1 MPPSSKK
8 QYDVDV
14 VWQRDHSEVK
24 GYSSLAVDSHGN
36 VYACGIAPDE
46 EHGVVV
52 KYGPDGDVKWT
63 DTALPKPLDVQ
74 TYRSVAENTDSPV
87 PAAALPQEDRY
98 GAFLDIA
105 VDADDDVIVA
115 GSYCQTDPLR
125 IYILVQKYSP
135 DGSVLWSKEYMRRAL
150 NHAMGVTVD
159 ADGDIYLVGQ
169 GGIGATLLQPNK
181 ITLKALA
188 MKLDGSNGTVIW
200 VRTRKK
206 GRYMWYH
213 DAAIAPDG
221 TLMVSGYY
229 LDGDGVHPVVSTFRG
244 RRGFWTSYLVPPNGN
259 KRTAGI
265 ARHAD
270 GSFHV
275 AGNTEAAQTSDI
287 SPYLMRFSSDLR
299 IRWQMEDD
307 ANAFLYG
314 TDVLPDGTIIA
325 TGMHLSKA
333 EYYAALYGPSSGQ
346 KIQDI
351 FLGPVHASG
360 VNFNDYLKG
369 VAVGPR
375 GDVVLAGAWNPGKII
390 KIRLTPAVS
399 EDSHL
404 LQVHIRP
411 PQGGTVTP
419 DGGSYPAGDTVSLQ
433 ARPAQGY
440 TFSRWSGDVAGS
452 AATTR
457 VTMDSDISVTAYF
470 TERETS
476 WLARLL
482 QWLLGRR

>member
-1 MPPSSKK
+1 MPSSSKK
-8 QYDVDV
+8 EYDVDIL
-14 VWQRDHSEVK
+14 WQHDHSEVK

-46 EHGVVV
+46 EHGVIV

-74 TYRSVAENTDSPV
+74 AYRSVAENTAAEI
-87 PAAALPQEDRY
+87 PAAALPQEERY

-105 VDADDDVIVA
+105 VDANDDVVVA
-115 GSYCQTDPLR
+115 GSYCHTDPLR
-125 IYILVQKYSP
+125 IYIMVQKYRP
-135 DGSVLWSKEYMRRAL
+135 DGTVRWSKEYMRRAL

-159 ADGDIYLVGQ
+159 GDGDIYLVGQ

-181 ITLKALA
+181 VTLKALA
-188 MKLDGSNGTVIW
+188 MKIDGSNGTVIW

-206 GRYMWYH
+206 GQYMWYH
-213 DAAIAPDG
+213 DAAVARDG
-221 TLMVSGYY
+221 SLVVSGYY
-229 LDGDGVHPVVSTFRG
+229 LDGGVIHPVVSMFRG
-244 RRGFWTSYLVPPNGN
+244 RRGLWTRYLVPPDGN

-270 GSFHV
+270 RSFHV
-275 AGNTEAAQTSDI
+275 VGNTEAAQTSNI
-287 SPYLMRFSSDLR
+287 SPYLMRFSPELH
-299 IRWQMEDD
+299 IRWQAEDD

-314 TDVLPDGTIIA
+314 TDVLADGTVIA

-333 EYYAALYGPSSGQ
+333 EYYAALYDQTTGQ

-351 FLGPVHASG
+351 FLGPVNASG

-369 VAVGPR
+369 VAAGPD
-375 GDVVLAGAWNPGKII
+375 GGVVLAGAWNPGKVI
-390 KIRLTPAVS
+390 KIRLTAATG
-399 EDSHL
+399 EDSHVL
-404 LQVHIRP
+404 RVHVQP
-411 PQGGTVTP
+411 PNSGTVTP
-419 DGGSYPAGDTVSLQ
+419 GGGSYPAGETVTLH
-433 ARPAQGY
+433 AHPAQGY
-440 TFSRWSGDVAGS
+440 TFSHWTGDATGS
-452 AATTR
+452 SATTR
-457 VTMDSDISVTAYF
+457 VTMDNDISATAYF